1 MAPRGNSFLVCV
13 FYFYKKEDLRMS
25 QLFDEVA
32 MIKAKILKEAEA
44 INDQNSLRTFQEVHL
59 SKKSE
64 LNALMSHIK
73 ELDGADKA
81 KFGQLMNEARTAI
94 TEAYQK
100 KAEEINAKAL
110 SEKLAKEQIDIT
122 LPGMNEEVG
131 GINPYYLIQDEII
144 DTFVSMGYEVKEG
157 PDVESDEYN
166 FQRMNIPENHP
177 AREMQDSFYIDPR
190 TLLRTHTSPEQAHAM
205 DEKGGKPL
213 MMICPGKCFRRDD
226 DDVTHS
232 HQFGQI
238 EGLVVGKGITLANLK
253 ATLELFV
260 KKMFGEKREV
270 RFRGSYFPF
279 TEPSVEVDISCMNCG
294 GKGCPTC
301 KGTGF
306 IEILGAGMV
315 HPNVLKMSGYD
326 PEVYSGFAFGVG
338 VERVAMLRYGVD
350 DIRKFYQDDLRF
362 IQQFKRK

>member
-1 MAPRGNSFLVCV
+1 MPNI
-13 FYFYKKEDLRMS
+13 
-25 QLFDEVA
+25 FDELSA
-32 MIKAKILKEAEA
+32 LKEKLVQEA
-44 INDQNSLRTFQEVHL
+44 NSINDESSLRSFQESNL
-59 SKKSE
+59 SKKSP
-64 LNALMSHIK
+64 LNGLMSHIK
-73 ELDGADKA
+73 ELAGEEKA
-81 KFGQLMNEARTAI
+81 KFGQKVNELRSEITAL
-94 TEAYQK
+94 YQQ
-100 KAEEINAKAL
+100 KAQEINDALLAK
-110 SEKLAKEQIDIT
+110 KLAKEQIDLS
-122 LPGMNEEVG
+122 LPSVNYSLG
-131 GINPYYLIQDEII
+131 GINPFYLVQDEII
-144 DTFVSMGYEVKEG
+144 DIFVSMGYEVKEG

-166 FQRMNIPENHP
+166 FQRMNIPESHP
-177 AREMQDSFYIDPR
+177 AREMQDSFYIDPK

-205 DEKGGKPL
+205 DEKNGQPL

-238 EGLVVGKGITLANLK
+238 EGLVVGPGISLANLK

-294 GKGCPTC
+294 GKGCSTC

-315 HPNVLKMSGYD
+315 HPDVLRMSGYD
-326 PEVYSGFAFGVG
+326 PEKVSGFAFGIG
-338 VERVAMLRYGVD
+338 IERVAMLRYGID
-350 DIRKFYQDDLRF
+350 DIRKFYQSDIRF
-362 IQQFKRK
+362 VEQFKRQ